1 LNRLNTFDDDL
12 LERMKRAA
20 DYIGRKS
27 NEKLLRAHTRTE
39 FGFLAIC
46 ILELVMIAYLLGR

>member
-1 LNRLNTFDDDL
+1 
-12 LERMKRAA
+12 MKRAA